1 MKSRLTDRQK
11 NQIARRNEA
20 PDQHL
25 EPGIVITHHG
35 TELIIETADGRLLR
49 ATARRTLGALTTGDK
64 IGWRTGKDQREII
77 EHLYPRTNTLIRPDT
92 HGKLRLMAANIDQ
105 VLIVVAPVPWM
116 NPNIVEQA
124 IVATLDLPAT
134 PLIVLNKIDQLS
146 QIAPQ
151 EQTLIEATLTLWQA
165 QDIDIIR
172 VSAQTG
178 EGIDAL
184 RAQLANQLSMMIGL
198 SGVGKTSLATNMAFA
213 AAERWKAEKDRGIP
227 DDKNMGAPVAFFSLE
242 MAADQLATRILAEQ
256 AGVDSESLRKGRLT
270 QGQMDQLVEAAG
282 RLNSLPLYIDDTPAL
297 TIAALRA
304 RARRL
309 KRKYDIRMVVI
320 DYLQLLQGSSRSGDN
335 RV

>member
-25 EPGIVITHHG
+25 ETGIVITHHG
-35 TELIIETADGRLLR
+35 TELIIETKEGRLLR

-134 PLIVLNKIDQLS
+134 PLIVLNKIDDLGS
-146 QIAPQ
+146 IDPQ
-151 EQTLIEATLTLWQA
+151 TQAQIEAILCLWQA
-165 QDIDIIR
+165 QDIDIIK
-172 VSAQTG
+172 VSAHTG
-178 EGIDAL
+178 EGIEAL
-184 RAQLANQLSMMIGL
+184 RLKLANQISMMIGL
-198 SGVGKTSLATNMAFA
+198 SGVGKTSLARSITSQASTA
-213 AAERWKAEKDRGIP
+213 AIKALSAHSQEGQHTTRHSTLFRLD
-227 DDKNMGAPVAFFSLE
+227 SLE
-242 MAADQLATRILAEQ
+242 GGLIDAPGVRDFAVAARNVMAINRAYPDILKVAQHCRFNNCSHEQ
-256 AGVDSESLRKGRLT
+256 EPNCAVLMAVASG
-270 QGQMDQLVEAAG
+270 A
-282 RLNSLPLYIDDTPAL
+282 LN
-297 TIAALRA
+297 
-304 RARRL
+304 ARRFENYQSL
-309 KRKYDIRMVVI
+309 KNDR
-320 DYLQLLQGSSRSGDN
+320 QGSPHGT
-335 RV
+335 